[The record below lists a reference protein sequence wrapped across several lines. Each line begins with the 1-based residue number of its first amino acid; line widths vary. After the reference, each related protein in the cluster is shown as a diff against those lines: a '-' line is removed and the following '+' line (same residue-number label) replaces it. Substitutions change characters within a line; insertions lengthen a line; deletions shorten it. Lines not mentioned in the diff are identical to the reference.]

1 MRISKLASL
10 TVFATVLAA
19 PIGVWGQS
27 PPTAPDNTGTNAVDR
42 SMGAPTADQQ
52 ANRKTDIALTRH
64 IRRAIE
70 KDNSLSVLAHQVKII
85 TANGNVTLQ
94 GPVKTEAEKAAIGS
108 KAEAIA
114 GADKVD
120 NQLSV
125 TAE

>member
-1 MRISKLASL
+1 MRISRLAPL
-10 TVFATVLAA
+10 TVLAA
-19 PIGVWGQS
+19 VLAAPMGAWSQS
-27 PPTAPDNTGTNAVDR
+27 PPTAPDNTATNAADR
-42 SMGAPTADQQ
+42 DTGAPTADQQ
-52 ANRKTDIALTRH
+52 SNSKTDIALTRH

-70 KDNSLSVLAHQVKII
+70 RDGSLSVLAHQVKII
-85 TANGNVTLQ
+85 TSNGNVTLR

>member
-1 MRISKLASL
+1 MGAWS
-10 TVFATVLAA
+10 
-19 PIGVWGQS
+19 QS
-27 PPTAPDNTGTNAVDR
+27 PPTAPDNTATNAADR
-42 SMGAPTADQQ
+42 DTAAPTADQQ
-52 ANRKTDIALTRH
+52 SNSKTDIALTRH
-64 IRRAIE
+64 IRRALE
-70 KDNSLSVLAHQVKII
+70 RDGSLSVLAHQVKII
-85 TANGNVTLQ
+85 TSNGNVTLR